1 MKRFDLYGSSAMSV
15 EQVTRLLESKL
26 PASFVEHE
34 SGYRGVYFRFVSEGE
49 ELLVQAN
56 TEDDEGYL
64 PEPEFGKWS
73 TLLYING
80 SSRWSYLE
88 HACAVAQLQLLRS
101 ETF

>member
-56 TEDDEGYL
+56 AEDDEGYL
-64 PEPEFGKWS
+64 PC
-73 TLLYING
+73 LLYTSPSPRDLSTSRMP
-80 SSRWSYLE
+80 SS
-88 HACAVAQLQLLRS
+88 A
-101 ETF
+101 